1 MLFARFALTYH
12 PSFAPITH
20 FEGGGIPG
28 ARWDG
33 DTYNNK
39 GVSTEW
45 LRAEKLCTLSGK
57 FHLRWE
63 VPMADVSY
71 YVPSAAIHSFFMFMP
86 FFVIKPQNMIQGFV
100 LWATGPALANYIS
113 PDLTEQASIWC
124 FFSIS
129 QIVRFFFPASLTMI
143 ASTTPPSCSA
153 APRTSLP
160 PLCAVFIISAHTYF
174 TRVVLHY
181 PKHSLPAPPTS
192 PCFALGHYALYYPER
207 GSCWQQ

>member
-143 ASTTPPSCSA
+143 ASTTPPH
-153 APRTSLP
+153 APRRLELRYRRFVLSLSSLRTHTLRG
-160 PLCAVFIISAHTYF
+160 LCCTIQNIHFQ
-174 TRVVLHY
+174 LHL
-181 PKHSLPAPPTS
+181 PHHASL
-192 PCFALGHYALYYPER
+192 
-207 GSCWQQ
+207 